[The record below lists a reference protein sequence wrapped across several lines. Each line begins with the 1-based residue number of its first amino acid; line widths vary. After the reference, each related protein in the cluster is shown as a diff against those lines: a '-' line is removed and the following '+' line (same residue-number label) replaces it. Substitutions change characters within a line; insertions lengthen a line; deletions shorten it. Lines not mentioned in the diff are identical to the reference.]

1 MKQFIFDKT
10 TRRCIGCVE
19 GVFDGYHGQG
29 LLVDADHIS
38 PDVETDDMGSLY
50 LSDDGVT
57 VKQDRTAQLAQAKS
71 GRKARIKAEAA
82 RLIEATAW
90 KLERAR
96 ERETAGWGSLAE
108 VDAVLAEREAI
119 RRSSSAAE
127 LALDTLTDVASVQ
140 AFAWSVDVQVAAPR
154 RLTHKQFLARFSDSE
169 IQAMLK
175 SVADNSP
182 LRPWWERFSLASDIS
197 LDDPATQAGAQAM
210 EDAGL
215 IAKGRAA
222 EVLGKAPTQAP
233 VQA

>member
-1 MKQFIFDKT
+1 MKQFIFDKV

-19 GVFDGYHGQG
+19 GVFDGYNGQG

-38 PDVETDDMGSLY
+38 PDVATDDMGGLY

-57 VKQDRTAQLAQAKS
+57 VKQDKAAQLSQAKS
-71 GRKARIKAEAA
+71 GRKARVKAEAA

-96 ERETAGWGSLAE
+96 ERETAGWGTLAE
-108 VDAVLAEREAI
+108 VDAALAEREAI
-119 RRSSSAAE
+119 RRSSNAAE
-127 LALDTLTDVASVQ
+127 QALEALTDVASVQ

-154 RLTHKQFLARFSDSE
+154 RLTHKQFMARFSDAE

-175 SVADNSP
+175 SFSDNSP
-182 LRPWWERFSLASDIS
+182 LRTWWERFSLASDIS
-197 LDDPATQAGAQAM
+197 LDDPATQTGVQAL

-215 IAKGRAA
+215 IGKGRAA
-222 EVLGKAPTQAP
+222 EVLGKAPAK
-233 VQA
+233 A